1 MKKNF
6 IYSSLLA
13 ALLLLSTGCGNDD
26 GDGDSLSEKDL
37 DNIRYEG
44 NWINER
50 NDTISFIGDDETR
63 LFVYKNFDPYYTTLY
78 IYRIPALNSIS
89 LFPSHSSNLN
99 DRKTYEAVLKD
110 DEITIYGFN
119 DAAKMTFKKI
129 D

>member
-13 ALLLLSTGCGNDD
+13 ALLLSTGCGNDD